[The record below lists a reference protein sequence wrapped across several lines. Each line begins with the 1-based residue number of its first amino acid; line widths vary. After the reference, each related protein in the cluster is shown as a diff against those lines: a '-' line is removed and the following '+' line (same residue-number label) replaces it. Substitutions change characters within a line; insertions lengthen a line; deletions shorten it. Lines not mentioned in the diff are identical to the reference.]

1 MMARLTRMVK
11 REDWCLSDAL
21 AERRPRL
28 LDVPKPEDLLER
40 AIADADDASRR
51 GLVRLA
57 WQDSTDCPGSFRL
70 VAQIPLSEA
79 TFDQLLNGRSG
90 YRAQYYI
97 SPEEGILYN
106 RDIVDGLIPAIKAA
120 YRKQPLDVHF
130 DLIEQSV
137 RAPHSKIWVFE
148 EKAAFNDAAEHALN
162 PPRWVANGATR
173 GRKAPLPGHYTIDV
187 KGAFVHPATSDLF
200 VDEVKL
206 DRAWDLF
213 KRGYT

>member
-1 MMARLTRMVK
+1 LTRMVK

-21 AERRPRL
+21 GERRPRL
-28 LDVPKPEDLLER
+28 LEAPKPQDLLER
-40 AIADADDASRR
+40 VVAEALKASGNRQI
-51 GLVRLA
+51 GLDWKQSCER
-57 WQDSTDCPGSFRL
+57 PGYFRI
-70 VAQIPLSEA
+70 VAQVPLDES
-79 TFDQLLNGRSG
+79 TFDQLFNGRSG

-106 RDIVDGLIPAIKAA
+106 RDILDGLIPAIKAA

-137 RAPHSKIWVFE
+137 RAPHSKVWVFK
-148 EKAAFNDAAEHALN
+148 EKAAFDEAEKDALN
-162 PPRWVANGATR
+162 PPRWVENNATR
-173 GRKAPLPGHYTIDV
+173 GRKAPLPSHYTIDV

-200 VDEVKL
+200 VDERKL

>member
-1 MMARLTRMVK
+1 
-11 REDWCLSDAL
+11 
-21 AERRPRL
+21 
-28 LDVPKPEDLLER
+28 
-40 AIADADDASRR
+40 
-51 GLVRLA
+51 
-57 WQDSTDCPGSFRL
+57 
-70 VAQIPLSEA
+70 
-79 TFDQLLNGRSG
+79 
-90 YRAQYYI
+90 
-97 SPEEGILYN
+97 
-106 RDIVDGLIPAIKAA
+106 LIPAIKAA

-137 RAPHSKIWVFE
+137 RAAHSKIWVFE
-148 EKAAFNDAAEHALN
+148 EKAAFNNAAEHALN